1 MRQDILILGATG
13 RVGKTLVKQILA
25 EGDTNP
31 RVHRNPTNIV
41 GLASSANFVYAEK
54 GLEDEA
60 IISFLSKPKA
70 GYESL
75 VSLDALLDDAIGS
88 HQDLAFVDVTAVG
101 EGMYHFHQQ
110 VLEHSPFSVVTANK
124 LPLANASYDDFR
136 KLTRQ
141 VSRYGYR
148 CSVMAGAEAVAMIRD
163 LVDVHDPPITI
174 EGCFSGT
181 LGYLCSQLEEGKLF
195 SEAIRDAHAQGYT
208 EPDPRDDLNGMDV
221 ARKLVILAR
230 TGGHPIYIGENLEV
244 NPFIPAEFLTD
255 EPVEDFMAKLEMAD
269 GYFAGRISEAA
280 AKGNTLRYV
289 ARFSAKGSELQ
300 ASTCLEDVP
309 INGPLGSLH
318 GTANKIVITSHTYKP
333 ISPYIVQAPGAGLEI
348 TAQNVRRD
356 LLYQLRGR
364 EQIT

>member
-1 MRQDILILGATG
+1 MRQDVFILGATG
-13 RVGKTLVKQILA
+13 RVGRTLVKQILS

-31 RVHRNPTNIV
+31 RIHRNPTNIV
-41 GLASSANFVYAEK
+41 GLATSTNFVHAEN
-54 GLEDEA
+54 GLGDEA
-60 IISFLSKPKA
+60 LISFLSKPKA

-75 VSLDALLDDAIGS
+75 VSLDALLDGSIGR
-88 HQDLAFVDVTAVG
+88 HGDLVFVDVTAVG
-101 EGMYHFHQQ
+101 EEMYKFHNQ
-110 VLEHSPFSVVTANK
+110 VLENSPFSVVTANK

-136 KLTRQ
+136 RLTNQ

-163 LVDVHDPPITI
+163 FVDVHDPPITI

-195 SEAIRDAHAQGYT
+195 SEALRDAHAQGYT

-221 ARKLVILAR
+221 ARKLLILAR
-230 TGGHPIYIGENLEV
+230 TAGYNITIGENLDV

-269 GYFAGRISEAA
+269 DYFAGRISEARA
-280 AKGNTLRYV
+280 EGNTLRYAAKFI
-289 ARFSAKGSELQ
+289 ARGSELY
-300 ASTCLEDVP
+300 ASTGLQDVP
-309 INGPLGSLH
+309 VNGPLGSLH

-333 ISPYIVQAPGAGLEI
+333 LSPYIVQAPGAGLEI

-364 EQIT
+364 EQII